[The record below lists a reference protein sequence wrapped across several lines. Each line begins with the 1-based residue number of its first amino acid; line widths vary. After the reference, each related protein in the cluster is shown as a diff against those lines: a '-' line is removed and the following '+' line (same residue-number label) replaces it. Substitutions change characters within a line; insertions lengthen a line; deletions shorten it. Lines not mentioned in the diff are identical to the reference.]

1 MLKIA
6 VCDDNPIQCAQI
18 RDMTVSNLQ
27 LPTKITTFT
36 SAADFLEHISEKKS
50 HFHIVLMDIDLGTE
64 SLSGIVLAEKI
75 NLLSPETQIIFIS
88 QHLQYAS
95 SVYETN
101 HVYFICKQQLAEY
114 LPKALTAAC
123 AASFTTYRTAICVSV
138 TFLVIIA
145 FFVLIFFISKE
156 SFEIQRYIQKISFTS
171 AVKSYQHLWQSC
183 IRIFAFAIKALQ
195 LTFSSSIHSAMPESN
210 FPTVRIFL

>member
-64 SLSGIVLAEKI
+64 SFSGITIAEKI
-75 NLLSPETQIIFIS
+75 NLLSPDTQIIFIS

-101 HVYFICKQQLAEY
+101 HIYFICKQQLAEY

-123 AASFTTYRTAICVSV
+123 RKLHDLQNRYLCFSYLSRDYRILRSDILYMERKLRNT
-138 TFLVIIA
+138 
-145 FFVLIFFISKE
+145 
-156 SFEIQRYIQKISFTS
+156 EIHTKINFTS
-171 AVKSYQHLWQSC
+171 AVKNYQHLWQSC

>member
-27 LPTKITTFT
+27 LPAKITTFT
-36 SAADFLEHISEKKS
+36 SATDFLEHISEKKS

-64 SLSGIVLAEKI
+64 SLSGITIAEKI
-75 NLLSPETQIIFIS
+75 NLLSPDTQIIFIS

-101 HVYFICKQQLAEY
+101 HVYFLCKQQLAEY

-123 AASFTTYRTAICVSV
+123 RKLRDLQTAICVSV
-138 TFLVIIA
+138 IFLVITA
-145 FFVLIFFISKE
+145 FFVVIFFIWKE
-156 SFEIQRYIQKISFTS
+156 SFEIQRYTQKISCTS

-195 LTFSSSIHSAMPESN
+195 LTFRPSIHSAMPESN
-210 FPTVRIFL
+210 FLMARISL